1 MEKGFLDRVED
12 NAAVRV
18 WSEKTRQEKG
28 DSLAEGYESELWD
41 FTRISVTQN
50 DLRELREIWNSWNDE
65 IKQLFYCNY
74 GDLPCLLDITVD
86 KYLFRALAQFWNPAY
101 SCFTFGGVDLVP
113 TVEEYM
119 ALLNCP
125 SIQADRAYSRP
136 VSVPPFSKKLVRI
149 TGMSEQWV
157 AARIKQKGD
166 SKCIPWGNLR
176 DLILA
181 HPDLKKR
188 VDVFALS
195 IYGLVVF
202 PKALGYVDE
211 AVSDLFDQLD
221 KGTTP
226 VPAILAE
233 TFRSSNACRR
243 AGEGRFIGCAQLL
256 LAWFHS
262 HFWKAEKVSYRVFS
276 RDYSPLRELVA
287 TSRRDDISEEKWI
300 TIFQNLQAENIEW
313 RAPWFLSGEILYRC
327 GNFDWVPLAGIW
339 GASGYTPLLVLR
351 QYRSR
356 QFILATQGLAQCE
369 FSYKDDGYKKKVREI
384 SDAWNQTRRMKGFTA
399 GPMTT
404 PEYEWWRGRRVN
416 DNIPKP
422 NQGSTQPI
430 EEHLRVAPSELEIIK
445 QDFERKSSEFGKK
458 IEQLE
463 EEKMRLGLD
472 VDIHKLEA
480 EKLRKGKNKAEE
492 ELDSLKTDYKKL
504 RKSIRT
510 AGLGKTSEQ
519 WRQEIGKEKTR
530 ADQWE
535 KKFHDVRV
543 QEDVLKK
550 NLLESQNEK
559 EKLRSRVA
567 ELERSL
573 HQHRSRNSVIELKAS
588 LSRIEELKEEIG
600 KLETALQD
608 SKIRVELLEAN
619 NEQYREQLFQSQ
631 DQIRNRDYVM
641 GEAVTQVRE
650 VADHLQTLA
659 VQADIL
665 SLKYESESDRGR
677 NLAWLLRKVKAL
689 GIRAKSYM

>member
-18 WSEKTRQEKG
+18 WSEKTQQEKG

-125 SIQADRAYSRP
+125 IIQADRAYSRP
-136 VSVPPFSKKLVRI
+136 VSVPPFSKKLIRI

-176 DLILA
+176 DLILG

-211 AVSDLFDQLD
+211 AVSDLFDRLD

-233 TFRSSNACRR
+233 TFRSLNACRR

-287 TSRRDDISEEKWI
+287 TSRRDNISEEKWI
-300 TIFQNLQAENIEW
+300 TILQNLQAENVEW
-313 RAPWFLSGEILYRC
+313 RAPWFLSGEIL
-327 GNFDWVPLAGIW
+327 
-339 GASGYTPLLVLR
+339 

-356 QFILATQGLAQCE
+356 QFIPATQGLAQCE

-492 ELDSLKTDYKKL
+492 DLDSLKTDYKKL

-677 NLAWLLRKVKAL
+677 KLAWLLRKVKAL

>member
-1 MEKGFLDRVED
+1 MRP
-12 NAAVRV
+12 
-18 WSEKTRQEKG
+18 SECGPRRHSKRK
-28 DSLAEGYESELWD
+28 
-41 FTRISVTQN
+41 N

-74 GDLPCLLDITVD
+74 GDLPYLLDIKVD

-119 ALLNCP
+119 VLLNCLK
-125 SIQADRAYSRP
+125 IQAD
-136 VSVPPFSKKLVRI
+136 PPFLKKLMSI

-157 AARIKQKGD
+157 AARIKQKWD

-181 HPDLKKR
+181 HPDLKKK

-202 PKALGYVDE
+202 PKALGHVDE
-211 AVSDLFDQLD
+211 AVSDLFDRLD

-233 TFRSSNACRR
+233 TFRSLSACRR

-256 LAWFHS
+256 LAWFHG
-262 HFWKAEKVSYRVFS
+262 HFWKVEK
-276 RDYSPLRELVA
+276 
-287 TSRRDDISEEKWI
+287 
-300 TIFQNLQAENIEW
+300 NLQAENVEW
-313 RAPWFLSGEILYRC
+313 RAPWLIPGDILYRC
-327 GNFDWVPLAGIW
+327 GNFDWVPLVGIW
-339 GASGYTPLLVLR
+339 GASGYTPLLILR

-356 QFILATQGLAQCE
+356 QFIPATQGLAQYE

-399 GPMTT
+399 GPMIT
-404 PEYEWWRGRRVN
+404 PEYEEWWGKRVN

-422 NQGSTQPI
+422 DQGSTQPM
-430 EEHLRVAPSELEIIK
+430 EEYLRVAPSELEIIK
-445 QDFERKSSEFGKK
+445 QDFERKSSEFGKR

-480 EKLRKGKNKAEE
+480 EKLKKGKNKAEE
-492 ELDSLKTDYKKL
+492 DLDSLKTDYKKL
-504 RKSIRT
+504 RMSIRT
-510 AGLGKTSEQ
+510 TGLGKTSEQ

-530 ADQWE
+530 ADHWE

-543 QEDVLKK
+543 REDVLKK
-550 NLLESQNEK
+550 NLLENQNEK
-559 EKLRSRVA
+559 EKLRARVA

-573 HQHRSRNSVIELKAS
+573 HQHRSRNSVIELRAS

-600 KLETALQD
+600 KLKTTLQD
-608 SKIRVELLEAN
+608 SEIRVELLEAN
-619 NEQYREQLFQSQ
+619 KEQYREQLFRSQ

-641 GEAVTQVRE
+641 GEAVAQVRE
-650 VADHLQTLA
+650 VADHLQTLV
-659 VQADIL
+659 VQAEVL

>member
-18 WSEKTRQEKG
+18 WSEKTQREKG

-41 FTRISVTQN
+41 FTRINVTQN

-74 GDLPCLLDITVD
+74 GDLPYLLNIKVD

-101 SCFTFGGVDLVP
+101 SCFTFRGVDLVP

-119 ALLNCP
+119 VLLNCP
-125 SIQADRAYSRP
+125 KIQADRAYSRP
-136 VSVPPFSKKLVRI
+136 VNVPPFLKKLMSI

-157 AARIKQKGD
+157 AARIKQKRD

-181 HPDLKKR
+181 HPNLKKR

-202 PKALGYVDE
+202 PKALGHVDE
-211 AVSDLFDQLD
+211 AVSDLFDRLD

-233 TFRSSNACRR
+233 TFRSLSACRR
-243 AGEGRFIGCAQLL
+243 TSEGRFIGCAQLL
-256 LAWFHS
+256 LAW
-262 HFWKAEKVSYRVFS
+262 
-276 RDYSPLRELVA
+276 
-287 TSRRDDISEEKWI
+287 
-300 TIFQNLQAENIEW
+300 
-313 RAPWFLSGEILYRC
+313 
-327 GNFDWVPLAGIW
+327 
-339 GASGYTPLLVLR
+339 

-356 QFILATQGLAQCE
+356 QFIPVTQGLAQCE

-404 PEYEWWRGRRVN
+404 PKYEWWWVKRVN
-416 DNIPKP
+416 DNIPKLD
-422 NQGSTQPI
+422 QGSTQPI

-445 QDFERKSSEFGKK
+445 QDFERKSSEFGKR

-480 EKLRKGKNKAEE
+480 EKLRKWKNKAEE
-492 ELDSLKTDYKKL
+492 DLDLLKTNYKKL
-504 RKSIRT
+504 RMSIRT
-510 AGLGKTSEQ
+510 ASLGKTSEQ

-530 ADQWE
+530 VNQWE

-543 QEDVLKK
+543 REDILKK
-550 NLLESQNEK
+550 SLSESQNEK
-559 EKLRSRVA
+559 EKLRTRVV

-573 HQHRSRNSVIELKAS
+573 HQHCNRNSVIELKAS
-588 LSRIEELKEEIG
+588 LSKIEELKEKIG
-600 KLETALQD
+600 KLETVLQD

-619 NEQYREQLFQSQ
+619 NEHYREQLFRSQ
-631 DQIRNRDYVM
+631 DQIRNRNYVM
-641 GEAVTQVRE
+641 GEAVAQVRE

-659 VQADIL
+659 VQADVL
-665 SLKYESESDRGR
+665 SLKYESESDRGQT
-677 NLAWLLRKVKAL
+677 
-689 GIRAKSYM
+689 

>member
-1 MEKGFLDRVED
+1 MGKGFLDRVED

-18 WSEKTRQEKG
+18 WSEKTQREKG

-74 GDLPCLLDITVD
+74 GDLPYLLDIKVD
-86 KYLFRALAQFWNPAY
+86 KYLFRALSQFWNPAY

-125 SIQADRAYSRP
+125 KIQADRAYSRP
-136 VSVPPFSKKLVRI
+136 VNVPPFLKKLMSI

-157 AARIKQKGD
+157 VAHIKQKWD

-181 HPDLKKR
+181 HLDLKKR

-202 PKALGYVDE
+202 PKALGHVDE
-211 AVSDLFDQLD
+211 AVSNLFDQLD
-221 KGTTP
+221 KGTTL

-233 TFRSSNACRR
+233 TFRSLNACRR
-243 AGEGRFIGCAQLL
+243 AGKGRFIGCAQLL

-262 HFWKAEKVSYRVFS
+262 HFWKVEKVSYRVFS

-300 TIFQNLQAENIEW
+300 TILQKLQAENVEW
-313 RAPWFLSGEILYRC
+313 RAPWMIPGEILYRC
-327 GNFDWVPLAGIW
+327 GNFDWWW
-339 GASGYTPLLVLR
+339 G
-351 QYRSR
+351 
-356 QFILATQGLAQCE
+356 
-369 FSYKDDGYKKKVREI
+369 K
-384 SDAWNQTRRMKGFTA
+384 
-399 GPMTT
+399 
-404 PEYEWWRGRRVN
+404 RVN

-422 NQGSTQPI
+422 DQGSTQPI

-463 EEKMRLGLD
+463 EEKMRLRLD

-480 EKLRKGKNKAEE
+480 EKLKKGKNKAEE

-504 RKSIRT
+504 RMSIRT
-510 AGLGKTSEQ
+510 TGLGKTSEQ

-543 QEDVLKK
+543 REDVLKK
-550 NLLESQNEK
+550 NLLESQDEK
-559 EKLRSRVA
+559 EKLRAQVV

-573 HQHRSRNSVIELKAS
+573 HKYRSRNSVVELKAS
-588 LSRIEELKEEIG
+588 LSRINELKEEIR
-600 KLETALQD
+600 KLEIALQD
-608 SKIRVELLEAN
+608 GKIRVELIEAN
-619 NEQYREQLFQSQ
+619 NKHYREQLFRSQ

-641 GEAVTQVRE
+641 GEAG
-650 VADHLQTLA
+650 
-659 VQADIL
+659 
-665 SLKYESESDRGR
+665 LKFER
-677 NLAWLLRKVKAL
+677 
-689 GIRAKSYM
+689 

>member
-18 WSEKTRQEKG
+18 WFEKTQREKG

-41 FTRISVTQN
+41 FTRINVTQN

-74 GDLPCLLDITVD
+74 GDLPYLLDI
-86 KYLFRALAQFWNPAY
+86 K
-101 SCFTFGGVDLVP
+101 
-113 TVEEYM
+113 
-119 ALLNCP
+119 
-125 SIQADRAYSRP
+125 
-136 VSVPPFSKKLVRI
+136 
-149 TGMSEQWV
+149 
-157 AARIKQKGD
+157 KGD

-195 IYGLVVF
+195 LYGLIIF
-202 PKALGYVDE
+202 PKALGHIDE
-211 AVSDLFDQLD
+211 AVSDLFDRLD

-233 TFRSSNACRR
+233 TFRSLNACRR

-262 HFWKAEKVSYRVFS
+262 HFWKVDK
-276 RDYSPLRELVA
+276 
-287 TSRRDDISEEKWI
+287 
-300 TIFQNLQAENIEW
+300 NLQAENVEW
-313 RAPWFLSGEILYRC
+313 RAPWLIPGEILYRC

-339 GASGYTPLLVLR
+339 GASGYTPLPVLR

-356 QFILATQGLAQCE
+356 QFIPATQGLAQCK

-399 GPMTT
+399 GPMIT
-404 PEYEWWRGRRVN
+404 PEYEWWW
-416 DNIPKP
+416 
-422 NQGSTQPI
+422 
-430 EEHLRVAPSELEIIK
+430 APSELEIIK
-445 QDFERKSSEFGKK
+445 QDFERKSSEFRKS

-492 ELDSLKTDYKKL
+492 DLDSLKTAYKKL
-504 RKSIRT
+504 RMSIRT

-535 KKFHDVRV
+535 K
-543 QEDVLKK
+543 
-550 NLLESQNEK
+550 N
-559 EKLRSRVA
+559 
-567 ELERSL
+567 
-573 HQHRSRNSVIELKAS
+573 RNSVIELKAS

-600 KLETALQD
+600 KLEAALQD
-608 SKIRVELLEAN
+608 GKIRVELLEAN
-619 NEQYREQLFQSQ
+619 NEHYREQLFRSQ
-631 DQIRNRDYVM
+631 DQIRNRDYFM
-641 GEAVTQVRE
+641 GEAVAQVRE
-650 VADHLQTLA
+650 VTDHLQTLA
-659 VQADIL
+659 VQADVL

-677 NLAWLLRKVKAL
+677 NLAWLFRKVKAL
-689 GIRAKSYM
+689 GIRAKSSM

>member
-18 WSEKTRQEKG
+18 WSEKTQQEKG
-28 DSLAEGYESELWD
+28 DSLVKGYESELWD

-74 GDLPCLLDITVD
+74 GDLPYLLDIKVD
-86 KYLFRALAQFWNPAY
+86 KYLFRALVQFWNPAY
-101 SCFTFGGVDLVP
+101 SCFTFGGIDLVP

-136 VSVPPFSKKLVRI
+136 VNVPPFVKKLIRI

-211 AVSDLFDQLD
+211 AVSDLFERLD

-226 VPAILAE
+226 VPVILAE
-233 TFRSSNACRR
+233 TFRSLNACRR

-276 RDYSPLRELVA
+276 RDYSPLRKLVA

-300 TIFQNLQAENIEW
+300 TILQNLQAENVEW
-313 RAPWFLSGEILYRC
+313 RASWFLPSDILYRC

-339 GASGYTPLLVLR
+339 GASGYAPLLVLR

-356 QFILATQGLAQCE
+356 QFIPATQGLAQCE

-384 SDAWNQTRRMKGFTA
+384 SDAWNQTRRVKGFTA
-399 GPMTT
+399 GLMTT
-404 PEYEWWRGRRVN
+404 PEYEWWRGKRVN

-492 ELDSLKTDYKKL
+492 DLDSLKTDYKKL

-510 AGLGKTSEQ
+510 

-559 EKLRSRVA
+559 EKLRARVA
-567 ELERSL
+567 ELERLL
-573 HQHRSRNSVIELKAS
+573 HHHRSCNSVIELKAN
-588 LSRIEELKEEIG
+588 LSRIEELKEEIA

-659 VQADIL
+659 VQADVL
-665 SLKYESESDRGR
+665 SLQYESESDRGR